1 MSDSIAPYSLKS
13 LLQHPEFSEEQ
24 FWHRKN
30 FDANQLVI
38 VEGEMGNEMYVILE
52 GKVSVCT
59 NVQISE
65 NRQMLSGLC
74 ELFEGHEFAHSCFFE
89 DEPHSATVKTI
100 TPCQMAIID
109 AKKLKHFLDQNPE
122 IGFHL
127 VFYWMKML
135 LPRLRQS
142 NKRFSTLF
150 SWGLKAH
157 QIDSLL

>member
-1 MSDSIAPYSLKS
+1 MFESLEPCSLKS
-13 LLQHPEFSEEQ
+13 LLDHPEFIEDQ
-24 FWHRKN
+24 FWQREH

-38 VEGEMGNEMYVILE
+38 VEGEMGNKMYVILE

-59 NVQISE
+59 NVQVSE

-74 ELFEGHEFAHSCFFE
+74 ELFEGQEFAHSCFFE

-109 AKKLKHFLDQNPE
+109 AAKLKHFLDQNPE
-122 IGFHL
+122 IGFKLLFH
-127 VFYWMKML
+127 WMRML

-142 NKRFSTLF
+142 NKRFSSLF